1 MHMCLSE
8 NSVNADDNISPL
20 GIRSISCI
28 NTEMERD
35 LLKKQIIEC
44 LKVFVL
50 WDQQKNGEYI
60 LSLQYNRSILDVKYI
75 LLIVKILWE
84 MQTQI
89 HKNKKLI
96 KE

>member
-35 LLKKQIIEC
+35 LLKK
-44 LKVFVL
+44 
-50 WDQQKNGEYI
+50 
-60 LSLQYNRSILDVKYI
+60 
-75 LLIVKILWE
+75 
-84 MQTQI
+84 
-89 HKNKKLI
+89 
-96 KE
+96 